1 MLPGIDLNIILLS
14 GGVWNMIGSSGIIAQ
29 AILLLLLWFSV
40 VSWGVI
46 VYKWKVFKK
55 ARAQSQKF
63 INLFRQKRS
72 FSEAS
77 ATLAAMSGT
86 PLSKILVTGYRTVQ
100 EIARDNPVYV
110 KETNP
115 KIALTFEAL
124 DDVKSA
130 VQRTATEELEKL
142 EKYLVFLA
150 TTGNIAPFL
159 GLLGTIWGVMDSF
172 RSIGIKGSAS
182 LAVVAPGIA
191 TALIATIVGL
201 AVAIPAVIGFNYFN
215 NKLRGFSVLFDNFSS
230 ELVSQIKKEHLL

>member
-1 MLPGIDLNIILLS
+1 
-14 GGVWNMIGSSGIIAQ
+14 MIGSSGTIAQ
-29 AILLLLLWFSV
+29 GILLLLLWFSV
-40 VSWGVI
+40 VSWGII
-46 VYKWKVFKK
+46 VYKWKIFKK

-63 INLFRQKRS
+63 LNLFRQRRS

-77 ATLAAMSGT
+77 ATLAVLSGT
-86 PLSKILVTGYRTVQ
+86 PLSKILNTGYRTVQ

-124 DDVKSA
+124 EEVKSA
-130 VQRTATEELEKL
+130 VQRTSNEELERL

-150 TTGNIAPFL
+150 TCGNVAPFL

-172 RSIGIKGSAS
+172 RSIGVKGSAS

>member
-1 MLPGIDLNIILLS
+1 
-14 GGVWNMIGSSGIIAQ
+14 MIGSSGIIAQ
-29 AILLLLLWFSV
+29 GILLLLLWFSV

-63 INLFRQKRS
+63 LNLFRQKRN

-100 EIARDNPVYV
+100 EIVRDNPVYV

-124 DDVKSA
+124 DEVKSA

-159 GLLGTIWGVMDSF
+159 GLMGTIWVVMDSF
-172 RSIGIKGSAS
+172 RSIGVKGSAS
-182 LAVVAPGIA
+182 LAIVAPGIA

-201 AVAIPAVIGFNYFN
+201 AVAIPAVISFNYFN

>member
-1 MLPGIDLNIILLS
+1 
-14 GGVWNMIGSSGIIAQ
+14 MIGSSGIIAQ
-29 AILLLLLWFSV
+29 GILLLLLWFSV

-63 INLFRQKRS
+63 LNLFRQKRN

-100 EIARDNPVYV
+100 EIARDNSVYV

-124 DDVKSA
+124 DEVKSA

-159 GLLGTIWGVMDSF
+159 GLMGTIWGVMDSF
-172 RSIGIKGSAS
+172 RSIGVKGSAS
-182 LAVVAPGIA
+182 LAIVAPGIA

-201 AVAIPAVIGFNYFN
+201 AVAIPAVISFNYFN

>member
-1 MLPGIDLNIILLS
+1 MLTYIDLNIILLS
-14 GGVWNMIGSSGIIAQ
+14 GGVWDMIGSSGTIAQ
-29 AILLLLLWFSV
+29 GILLLLLWFSV
-40 VSWGVI
+40 VSWGII
-46 VYKWKVFKK
+46 VYKWKIFKK

-63 INLFRQKRS
+63 LNLFRQRRS

-77 ATLAAMSGT
+77 ATLAVLSGT
-86 PLSKILVTGYRTVQ
+86 PLSKILNTGYRTVQ

-124 DDVKSA
+124 EEVKSA
-130 VQRTATEELEKL
+130 VQRTSNEELERL

-150 TTGNIAPFL
+150 TCGNVAPFL

-172 RSIGIKGSAS
+172 RSIGVKGSAS

>member
-1 MLPGIDLNIILLS
+1 MLLYIDLKIILLS
-14 GGVWNMIGSSGIIAQ
+14 GGIWNMIGSSGIIAQ
-29 AILLLLLWFSV
+29 AILLLLFWFSV
-40 VSWGVI
+40 VSWGII
-46 VYKWKVFKK
+46 VYKWKIFKK

-63 INLFRQKRS
+63 LSLFRQKRS

-124 DDVKSA
+124 DEVKSA
-130 VQRTATEELEKL
+130 VQRTTTEELEKL

-230 ELVSQIKKEHLL
+230 ELVFQIKKEHLL